1 MTPGIQL
8 FSNLTAAAALGL
20 AAAAF
25 GGLSPALAK
34 DEMRTEYVR
43 FAAGTSGTVIN
54 DSITGYES
62 VLYRI
67 GAEAGQRMKV
77 RLEPSNTATYF
88 NVYVPGRGPGDEA
101 LVNSQF
107 IGAMV
112 PDLNIFDGVLP
123 ASGEYTVSVYMM
135 RSAARRDEVSDYMI
149 AISIEGE
156 TGDRVQADYADGLQG
171 GPDFYKVA
179 TSGGTL
185 NLRSGPSS
193 GASLVTRLNN
203 GQNVRN
209 LGCRMQEGRRWCRVA
224 TLADPGYEGWAAGD
238 FLIEGSNDPASGM
251 SGGSASS
258 GAAAGASGG
267 GGSTVIIKF
276 PAGGSGAELTGSLL
290 PQESRRYILGA
301 RDGQFLYFRLAANG
315 PGMTYVIYNPDGS
328 VLLDE
333 MNATQ
338 EYRGQLWQ
346 SGDHVV
352 EVYNTANGAQS
363 YNVIFGIE

>member
-1 MTPGIQL
+1 MAKTTTS
-8 FSNLTAAAALGL
+8 FCNLIL
-20 AAAAF
+20 AAIVGICLASF
-25 GGLSPALAK
+25 GSTPIALAQN
-34 DEMRTEYVR
+34 DVRTEQVR
-43 FAAGTSGTVIN
+43 FAPGTSGTTIN
-54 DSITGYES
+54 DSIKGYES
-62 VLYRI
+62 ILYRI

-107 IGAMV
+107 IGPTT

-123 ASGEYTVSVYMM
+123 ISGEYTVSVYMM
-135 RSAARRDEVSDYMI
+135 RSAARRDEISNFVMT
-149 AISIEGE
+149 ISIEGE

-171 GPDFYKVA
+171 GPDFFRVT

-185 NLRSGPSS
+185 NLRSSPSA
-193 GASLVTRLNN
+193 GAGLVARLNN

-238 FLIEGSNDPASGM
+238 FLVEGNNDPSAGLSG
-251 SGGSASS
+251 SSAPAGTTTSEIGGSS
-258 GAAAGASGG
+258 
-267 GGSTVIIKF
+267 VNVRF
-276 PAGGSGAELTGSLL
+276 PAGSSGAELTDSLL
-290 PQESRRYILGA
+290 PQQSRRYVLGA
-301 RDGQFLYFRLAANG
+301 RDGQFLYFRLASNG

-333 MNATQ
+333 TNAAR

-346 SGDHVV
+346 SGNYLV